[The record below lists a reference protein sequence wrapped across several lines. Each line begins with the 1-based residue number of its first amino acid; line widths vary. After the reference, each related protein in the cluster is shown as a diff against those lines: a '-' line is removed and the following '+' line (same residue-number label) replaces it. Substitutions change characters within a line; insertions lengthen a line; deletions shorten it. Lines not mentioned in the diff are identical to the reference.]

1 DDERA
6 RMAAAEASGALR
18 AGESFSYDDIVAPAE
33 LRDAL
38 LAGLRLAAGRR
49 SGPWAPLARVG
60 VSP

>member
-1 DDERA
+1 MR
-6 RMAAAEASGALR
+6 AAEW
-18 AGESFSYDDIVAPAE
+18 FSSADVVAPAE